1 MRHQR
6 ESGTI
11 LNSLN
16 LLLVNDVLNANSV
29 NDVLN
34 VVTYYLNISLILQYN
49 LESTLFANSRVSF
62 FLASL
67 YRMS

>member
-6 ESGTI
+6 ENGTI

-16 LLLVNDVLNANSV
+16 LLLVNDVLNANLV

-34 VVTYYLNISLILQYN
+34 VIN
-49 LESTLFANSRVSF
+49 
-62 FLASL
+62 
-67 YRMS
+67 